1 MLEKTIEK
9 KVVEHAKKLGFWTR
23 KFVSPNNRGVPDR
36 IFAYK
41 GRIFFI
47 EFKAP
52 GKKLTALQNLEHSKM
67 ADAGMHVY
75 VVDDA
80 EQAKK
85 TFEDFAHWIDEQYAT
100 GRVHPNWVLPL

>member
-52 GKKLTALQNLEHSKM
+52 GKKTTALQNLEHSKM
-67 ADAGMHVY
+67 FDAGLSTY
-75 VVDDA
+75 VITEAERAKEMMDRLKAYVDARENPSRPD
-80 EQAKK
+80 
-85 TFEDFAHWIDEQYAT
+85 WY
-100 GRVHPNWVLPL
+100 L